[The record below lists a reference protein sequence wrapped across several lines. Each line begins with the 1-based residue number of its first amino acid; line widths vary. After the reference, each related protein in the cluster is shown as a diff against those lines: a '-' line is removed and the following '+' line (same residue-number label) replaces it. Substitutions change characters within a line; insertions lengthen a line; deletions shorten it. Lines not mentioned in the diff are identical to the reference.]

1 VVQKIS
7 LIEIISTVVL
17 LANVVVVVVD
27 LLESSM
33 LLTQATL
40 QATHRCTPA
49 PYGILAVPVVLPTH
63 SFGDVDPCLDTDLRT
78 LC

>member
-17 LANVVVVVVD
+17 LANVVVVVV

-33 LLTQATL
+33 LLTQL
-40 QATHRCTPA
+40 HFK
-49 PYGILAVPVVLPTH
+49 LPTGAH
-63 SFGDVDPCLDTDLRT
+63 VPLMEC
-78 LC
+78 

>member
-7 LIEIISTVVL
+7 LLEIVSTAVL

-33 LLTQATL
+33 LLTQL
-40 QATHRCTPA
+40 HFK
-49 PYGILAVPVVLPTH
+49 LPTGAH
-63 SFGDVDPCLDTDLRT
+63 MPLMEC
-78 LC
+78 

>member
-7 LIEIISTVVL
+7 LLEIVSTAVL

-33 LLTQATL
+33 LLTQLHFKLPIGA
-40 QATHRCTPA
+40 HMP
-49 PYGILAVPVVLPTH
+49 LAE
-63 SFGDVDPCLDTDLRT
+63 C
-78 LC
+78 